1 MNLWVAETWAYAC
14 PAKLITAKLINSQ
27 YMHYFPRSLEG
38 KLKNRA
44 VKKDL
49 WKSMIHCFK
58 KCSVM
63 APEKCGVEFEVP
75 V

>member
-1 MNLWVAETWAYAC
+1 VVLA
-14 PAKLITAKLINSQ
+14 PDKLIIFIAYMSFLRLLKAK
-27 YMHYFPRSLEG
+27 P
-38 KLKNRA
+38 KNLA
-44 VKKDL
+44 IKNDL

-63 APEKCGVEFEVP
+63 VPEKCGVEFEVP